1 MFDLK
6 NILRSNIASLT
17 PYSSAREDFKGEAE
31 IYLDANENAIGSA
44 INSYLLN
51 RYPDPLQL
59 KVKEKLGKIKEVAPA
74 NIFLGNGSD
83 EAIDILIRAF
93 CNPGKDNIVIL
104 PPTYGMYE
112 VSAHINDVAVKTVNL
127 KSDLQMDL
135 PGIDSVI
142 DKNTKLIF
150 VCTPNNPTGSII
162 NKTDIEKLLSNFDG
176 VVVVDEAYIDFAEAP
191 GMLKDMGR
199 YPNLVILQTFS
210 KAWGLAG
217 LRVGMAFASE
227 GIISVM
233 NKIKAP
239 YNVGELVQNL
249 VLQALDN
256 KSKVNEM
263 ITVLKKERGILMDK
277 LKNFSFIKEILPS
290 QANFLLVKTD
300 IPNELYNFLISNN
313 VVVRNRSTLPL
324 CEGGLRITVGTP
336 EENKKL
342 VSLLSTFEKNLTT

>member
-6 NILRSNIASLT
+6 NILRTNIASLT

-44 INSYLLN
+44 ITSHILN

-59 KVKEKLGKIKEVAPA
+59 KVKEKLGKIKNIVPA

-93 CNPGKDNIVIL
+93 CNPGKDNIIIL

-112 VSAHINDVAVKTVNL
+112 VAARINDVAVKTVTLTN
-127 KSDLQMDL
+127 DLQMDL
-135 PGIDSVI
+135 PGINSTI

-150 VCTPNNPTGSII
+150 VCSPNNPTGGVIY
-162 NKTDIEKLLSNFDG
+162 KEDIKKLLNSFNG
-176 VVVVDEAYIDFAEAP
+176 VVVVDEAYIDFADIP
-191 GMLKDMGR
+191 SMLQDMDK

-217 LRVGMAFASE
+217 LRVGMAFAGTE
-227 GIISVM
+227 IINVM

-239 YNVGELVQNL
+239 YNVGELVQQL

-256 KSKVNEM
+256 KDKVSEM
-263 ITVLKKERGILMDK
+263 ISILKKERDILISK
-277 LKNFSFIKEILPS
+277 LKNFSFVKEILPS
-290 QANFLLVKTD
+290 QANFLLVKTNM
-300 IPNELYNFLISNN
+300 PSELYNFLIANN

-336 EENKKL
+336 GENEKL
-342 VSLLSTFEKNLTT
+342 IALLSTFKKNRKT

>member
-6 NILRSNIASLT
+6 NILRPNIASLT

-44 INSYLLN
+44 INNHVLN

-59 KVKEKLGKIKEVAPA
+59 KVKEKLGKVKGIPPA

-93 CNPGKDNIVIL
+93 CNPGKDNIIIL

-112 VSAHINDVAVKTVNL
+112 VSARINDIVVKTVNL
-127 KSDLQMDL
+127 NGNLQLDIR
-135 PGIDSVI
+135 GINSAI

-150 VCTPNNPTGSII
+150 VCSPNNPTGGVID
-162 NKTDIEKLLSNFDG
+162 KDDIEKLLNNFNG
-176 VVVVDEAYIDFAEAP
+176 VVVVDEAYIDFSDSQ
-191 GMLKDMGR
+191 GMLHDVEKC
-199 YPNLVILQTFS
+199 PNLVILQTFS

-217 LRVGMAFASE
+217 LRVGMAFSSVE
-227 GIISVM
+227 IINVM

-239 YNVGELVQNL
+239 YNVGELVQKL

-256 KSKVNEM
+256 KDKVLGM
-263 ITVLKKERGILMDK
+263 IDILKKEREIIVGK
-277 LKNFSFIKEILPS
+277 LKNFSFVKEILPS
-290 QANFLLVKTD
+290 QANFLLVKTSD
-300 IPNELYNFLISNN
+300 PNKLYDFLISHDT
-313 VVVRNRSTLPL
+313 VVRNRSTLPL
-324 CEGGLRITVGTP
+324 CEGGLRMTIGTP
-336 EENKKL
+336 DENKKL
-342 VSLLSTFEKNLTT
+342 VSLLSTFEKNLKA